1 MRRIIIGAF
10 TSLDGVMQAPGGPEE
25 DPTGGFRFGG
35 WGTQH
40 WDETLNGAMGELF
53 GRQFDLLLAR
63 RTYDIFAAHWPFVQ
77 KDPAAADY
85 DAGTAE
91 MGDSFDRINKYV
103 LTYRPQ
109 SLDWVNSHGLSGAD
123 GIRKL
128 KAGDGPDLI
137 VQGSTELIQLLLAEG
152 LADELR
158 VLVFPLL
165 LGKGKRLFGDAIA
178 PANLKMTS
186 SNVSDSG
193 VMLAT
198 YIPDGEVV
206 TGSFA
211 MSEPSVAE
219 LERRKNLS

>member
-10 TSLDGVMQAPGGPEE
+10 ISLDGVMQAPGGPEE
-25 DPTGGFRFGG
+25 DPSGGFEYGG

-40 WDETLNGAMGELF
+40 WDDTLNAAMGELF
-53 GRQFDLLLAR
+53 GREFDLLLAR

-85 DAGTAE
+85 DEGAAQ

-103 LTYRPQ
+103 LTHRPDG
-109 SLDWVNSHGLSGAD
+109 LTWVNSHGLDGAD
-123 GIRKL
+123 AIREL

-137 VQGSTELIQLLLAEG
+137 VQGSTELIQVLLAEG

-165 LGKGKRLFGDAIA
+165 LGKGKRLFGDGVV
-178 PANLKMTS
+178 PAGLKMIQS
-186 SNVSDSG
+186 KVSDSG
-193 VMLAT
+193 VVVAT
-198 YIPDGEVV
+198 YVPDGEVK

-211 MSEPSVAE
+211 METPSEAE
-219 LERRKNLS
+219 LERRKTLA

>member
-25 DPTGGFRFGG
+25 DPAGGFQFGG

-40 WDETLNGAMGELF
+40 WDDTLGAAMGDLF
-53 GRQFDLLLAR
+53 GREYDLLLGR

-77 KDPAAADY
+77 KDTAAPDY

-91 MGDSFDRINKYV
+91 MGASFDRINKYV
-103 LTYRPQ
+103 LTHRPD
-109 SLDWVNSHGLSGAD
+109 SLTWVNSHGLSGVD
-123 GIRKL
+123 DIRKL

-137 VQGSTELIQLLLAEG
+137 VQGSTELNQILLADG

-158 VLVFPLL
+158 VLFFPLL
-165 LGKGKRLFGDAIA
+165 LGKGKRLFGEGIA
-178 PANLKMTS
+178 PANLKMTAS
-186 SNVSDSG
+186 KISESG

-198 YIPDGEVV
+198 YVPDGEVV

-211 MSEPSVAE
+211 MAEPSEAE
-219 LERRKNLS
+219 LERRKSLS